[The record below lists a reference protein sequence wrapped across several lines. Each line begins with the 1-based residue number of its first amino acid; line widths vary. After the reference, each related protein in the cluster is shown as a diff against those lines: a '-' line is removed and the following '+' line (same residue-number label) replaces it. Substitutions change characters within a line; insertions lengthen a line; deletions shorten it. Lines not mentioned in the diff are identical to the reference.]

1 MVLYSP
7 HLSEVALSRNRRSRA
22 AWAHTAVASI
32 PRPGGCRDYLFLS
45 AGRLHVLRMH
55 VHEAGEWGKHHDA
68 GFYPRR
74 DFAWEP

>member
-32 PRPGGCRDYLFLS
+32 PRPGGCRDYMVCLS
-45 AGRLHVLRMH
+45 ALARFAFALACQLPTWRLARI
-55 VHEAGEWGKHHDA
+55 EFDIQ
-68 GFYPRR
+68 
-74 DFAWEP
+74 